1 MHYLGYELR
10 RISLPHTPVNRAE
23 TALPSL
29 CLLKLA
35 NRIVGQRPRYINS
48 YKEREKMAS
57 RTTTSGGDYDLSDPV
72 NSFVEVLRRVVLQP
86 TAFFAG
92 LPRQGSLLGPLVFAL
107 ICIEVSVILVG
118 LLTFLGV
125 PGGVTWLFGVRDDQ
139 GFLAFV
145 GGLVI
150 APIAGAVGVFLTALV
165 MHLLVILVVGS
176 GHSGFGATFR
186 VVAYSSVTSLLGWL
200 PFVGWI
206 FSLYRLFLATVGIR
220 EMHATTTGRALLVV
234 LLPAILILVLV
245 VVVVGASAIVFF
257 RAA

>member
-1 MHYLGYELR
+1 MRLG
-10 RISLPHTPVNRAE
+10 A
-23 TALPSL
+23 
-29 CLLKLA
+29 LA
-35 NRIVGQRPRYINS
+35 NRVVERSPIHRQRRS
-48 YKEREKMAS
+48 VKMAS
-57 RTTTSGGDYDLSDPV
+57 RTTSGGDYDLSDPV
-72 NSFVEVLRRVVLQP
+72 NGFVDVVRRVVLQP
-86 TAFFAG
+86 AAFFAG

-125 PGGVTWLFGVRDDQ
+125 PGGVTWLFGARGDQ

-150 APIAGAVGVFLTALV
+150 APIAGAVGVFLSALV
-165 MHLLVILVVGS
+165 THLLVILVVGS

-186 VVAYSSVTSLLGWL
+186 IISYSSVTSLVGWI

-220 EMHATTTGRALLVV
+220 EMHSTTTGRALLVV

-245 VVVVGASAIVFF
+245 LVVVGASAIVFF

>member
-1 MHYLGYELR
+1 
-10 RISLPHTPVNRAE
+10 
-23 TALPSL
+23 
-29 CLLKLA
+29 
-35 NRIVGQRPRYINS
+35 
-48 YKEREKMAS
+48 MAS
-57 RTTTSGGDYDLSDPV
+57 TTTSSGGDYDLSDPL
-72 NSFVEVLRRVVLQP
+72 NSFVDVVRRVVFQP
-86 TAFFAG
+86 TAFFVV

-118 LLTFLGV
+118 LLTFLGT
-125 PGGVTWLFGVRDDQ
+125 PGGVTWLFGARGDQ
-139 GFLAFV
+139 GFLAFL

-150 APIAGAVGVFLTALV
+150 APIAGTVGVFFTALV

-186 VVAYSSVTSLLGWL
+186 IVCYSSVTSLLGWI
-200 PFVGWI
+200 PFVGWL
-206 FSLYRLFLATVGIR
+206 FSLYRLYLATVGIR

-234 LLPAILILVLV
+234 PAILVLVLV